1 MLIITIMIYDYPL
14 TSYCVTDDYFLAG
27 WWGLHLALSLVNGT
41 WVWDK
46 NILDPLTYDL
56 WADGQPSLDGE
67 CGNFYGSGDGFGL
80 NDHPCTNLEGY
91 TCEDVHC
98 YLL

>member
-1 MLIITIMIYDYPL
+1 M
-14 TSYCVTDDYFLAG
+14 
-27 WWGLHLALSLVNGT
+27 NGT

-67 CGNFYGSGDGFGL
+67 CGNFYGSSDGFGL

-91 TCEDVHC
+91 IVRTFTVIYYKIE
-98 YLL
+98 LLYN